1 MSEWVKVAQFHR
13 GLDLNLLLVR
23 LAERGIDHR
32 ISIEGEDQIL
42 WVTADAP
49 VDDVTAIVR
58 EVALTLPSAA
68 SLPGQGATPLAQLQ
82 RFPVVAISL
91 LLSILGAAMVSWQS
105 QWVHWFTFQD
115 FELVSATQ
123 IRFSTF
129 EAAWDSGQYW
139 RLVTPAFLHFG
150 IFHVAFNGLWVWEF
164 GRRIEAVAGSSHLLM
179 VMLVSA
185 VASNWSQ
192 YLWNGPSLFGG
203 MSGVLYALLGYIWIR
218 NLLRPDPALAV
229 PPGIIAFML
238 GWLVLCMTGIVD
250 FFMRGSIANAAH
262 VSGLAAG
269 MVLGAVFALLGDR
282 RRS

>member
-1 MSEWVKVAQFHR
+1 
-13 GLDLNLLLVR
+13 
-23 LAERGIDHR
+23 
-32 ISIEGEDQIL
+32 
-42 WVTADAP
+42 
-49 VDDVTAIVR
+49 
-58 EVALTLPSAA
+58 
-68 SLPGQGATPLAQLQ
+68 
-82 RFPVVAISL
+82 
-91 LLSILGAAMVSWQS
+91 
-105 QWVHWFTFQD
+105 
-115 FELVSATQ
+115 
-123 IRFSTF
+123 
-129 EAAWDSGQYW
+129 
-139 RLVTPAFLHFG
+139 
-150 IFHVAFNGLWVWEF
+150 
-164 GRRIEAVAGSSHLLM
+164 VAGSSHLLM

-229 PPGIIAFML
+229 APGIIAFML

-269 MVLGAVFALLGDR
+269 MVLGAVFGLLGDR